1 MANEKQEWNVLK
13 VVCLVAG
20 FILITSIAR
29 FGFGFTGIIPSA
41 IAGAIGA
48 MVGTLVYELI
58 AKARG

>member
-13 VVCLVAG
+13 VVCLVGG

-41 IAGAIGA
+41 IAGAVGA
-48 MVGTLVYELI
+48 MFGTLVYELI
-58 AKARG
+58 SKARG